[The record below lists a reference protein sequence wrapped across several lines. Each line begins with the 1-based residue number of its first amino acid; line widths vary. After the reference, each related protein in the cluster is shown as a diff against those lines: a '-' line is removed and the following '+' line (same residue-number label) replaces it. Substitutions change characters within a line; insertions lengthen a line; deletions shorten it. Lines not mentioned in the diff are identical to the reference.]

1 MSMTAPT
8 SARLLTA
15 EEYLAMPEDEFKA
28 ELIDGE
34 IVMSPRASGE
44 HQQIIFRLAGRLD
57 EWVRPR
63 HLGEVFQDVD
73 VTLDE
78 NLVYAPDVVFLSV
91 EHKERYRRGRLY
103 GPPDL
108 AVEVISPGSVRM
120 DRARKFRDYLRY
132 GVRWYW
138 IIERTGPVLEEY
150 EAVEGV
156 YVRRATVEGDEPF
169 SPLALPG
176 LTFPLKPLAED
187 VFSGEDA
194 ADQSE

>member
-1 MSMTAPT
+1 MSATAPAPT
-8 SARLLTA
+8 RHITA

-28 ELIDGE
+28 ELVDGE

-44 HQQIIFRLAGRLD
+44 HQQIIFRLAARLD
-57 EWVRPR
+57 EWVQSRR
-63 HLGEVFQDVD
+63 LGEVFQDVD
-73 VTLDE
+73 VALDE
-78 NLVYAPDVVFLSV
+78 HLVYAPDVVFLSV

-108 AVEVISPGSVRM
+108 AAEVISPGSVRM

-138 IIERTGPVLEEY
+138 IVERMGPVLEEY
-150 EAVEGV
+150 EAVDGV

-169 SPLALPG
+169 SPLVFPG
-176 LTFPLKPLAED
+176 LTFALKPLAED
-187 VFSGEDA
+187 VFSGEDET
-194 ADQSE
+194 DRSE

>member
-1 MSMTAPT
+1 MSTTAQAST
-8 SARLLTA
+8 RLITA

-44 HQQIIFRLAGRLD
+44 HQEIVYRLAARLD
-57 EWVRPR
+57 DWVRPCR
-63 HLGEVFQDVD
+63 TGRVLQDVD

-78 NLVYAPDVVFLSV
+78 RLVYAPDVVFLSL
-91 EHKERYRRGRLY
+91 EHKDRYRRGRIF

-108 AVEVISPGSVRM
+108 AVEIISPGSVRM
-120 DRARKFRDYLRY
+120 DRVRKFRDYLRY

-138 IIERTGPVLEEY
+138 IMEQEGPVLEEY

-156 YVRRATVEGDEPF
+156 YVRRTTVEGEESF
-169 SPLALPG
+169 SPLVFPG

-187 VFSGEDA
+187 VFSGE
-194 ADQSE
+194 

>member
-1 MSMTAPT
+1 MSATAPAPT
-8 SARLLTA
+8 RRITA

-44 HQQIIFRLAGRLD
+44 HQQFTFRLAARLD
-57 EWVRPR
+57 DWVRSR
-63 HLGEVFQDVD
+63 RLGEVFQDVD
-73 VTLDE
+73 VNLDE
-78 NLVYAPDVVFLSV
+78 QLVYAPDVVFLSV
-91 EHKERYRRGRLY
+91 EHKDRYRRGRLY

-108 AVEVISPGSVRM
+108 AVEIISPGSVQM
-120 DRARKFRDYLRY
+120 DRVKKFRDYLRH

-138 IIERTGPVLEEY
+138 IMEQTGPVLEEY
-150 EAVEGV
+150 EAVDGV

-176 LTFPLKPLAED
+176 LTFALKPLAAD
-187 VFSGEDA
+187 VFAGEKETDR
-194 ADQSE
+194 SE